1 MVQIPTTQRQFHNTT
16 TKANSLALYADAL
29 KPAVQNANKIF
40 MQQQK
45 IKIDTRATQARIEA
59 DEYVNNMRLQY
70 QGNPDSPE
78 FKQAISGGLHDIFE
92 RYGQDIDPMAKGE
105 WNLTANKMTGA
116 YDLSNNEWI
125 IKQRADNAKVDI
137 ADKMAIDF
145 DLAYKHGSNGNVA
158 AGKAD
163 LEDSYGKLFEYAK
176 SNMGETEAKK
186 LLKDY
191 QRKYTLNYLNGL
203 MNSNPAAAQQMLN
216 DKKTQEVIGSER
228 AVKTLK
234 KISADSA
241 TKQMK
246 KYITQKETER
256 KFAYEKLKELENPT
270 IADLEAYKDN
280 FEPDMTDAKYD
291 RLLKMINERNP
302 DADTD
307 VDVDIET
314 AKELKELS
322 AGKSVTLDDLND
334 FLSGV
339 NDFSDKVHTKNKEGK
354 LSLEQADNYK
364 KLALDMAQNEDLKE
378 AINSMPDF
386 DNFKKVMPNTTNI
399 GLFKEVGPEKDIF
412 ENISGSYENYM
423 TQRSNYKAA
432 ENEIDDFMKKAKN
445 AKTVEEQEEVLQEA
459 TRLGLFADLN
469 AKTGWMLPEHAED
482 IVSGAEDA
490 IKDEVFMKNFNKIP
504 HLSYWENF
512 VKHGLANVVDNY
524 YLQKDVERIAKQTS
538 GEYIKLMSKG
548 DYEGASNAYK
558 EGMEKAIRLKYGKYI
573 PVGTKLE
580 AGKTILNIDGKIC
593 KFMGFGATDIC
604 VEVEE

>member
-16 TKANSLALYADAL
+16 TKANTLALYADAL

-59 DEYVNNMRLQY
+59 DDYVNNMRLQY

-92 RYGQDIDPMAKGE
+92 RYGQDIDPMAKGD

-137 ADKMAIDF
+137 AEKMAIDF

-234 KISADSA
+234 KISADSEI
-241 TKQMK
+241 KQMK
-246 KYITQKETER
+246 KYNQDKRIRQEYAWNMFKD
-256 KFAYEKLKELENPT
+256 KKDKT

-291 RLLKMINERNP
+291 RALKMITERNEE
-302 DADTD
+302 ADTN
-307 VDVDIET
+307 VGVDIET
-314 AKELKELS
+314 AKELQVL
-322 AGKSVTLDDLND
+322 AKSKDVSSDDMESYLKNVSSFID
-334 FLSGV
+334 NV
-339 NDFSDKVHTKNKEGK
+339 QAKNKEGK
-354 LSLEQADNYK
+354 LSAQQMDNYMH
-364 KLALDMAQNEDLKE
+364 LAMESVNNKDLKE
-378 AINSMPDF
+378 NIAYMPDF
-386 DNFKKVMPNTTNI
+386 STFNSIIFPDKNNSLSAQIEENYPLNLPKTDV
-399 GLFKEVGPEKDIF
+399 VGF
-412 ENISGSYENYM
+412 ENEDELSKSFEELQNMASETKEERDAFIENVAQFSEKLYSTESSGVIDFEKSKKYQNDLWNLLKDKTFMNSLNKLPQE
-423 TQRSNYKAA
+423 AA
-432 ENEIDDFMKKAKN
+432 WKQILRNSIPYYN
-445 AKTVEEQEEVLQEA
+445 AKSQYDALSMKLDIDNVARNTMEEVMKAYSQGDFE
-459 TRLGLFADLN
+459 
-469 AKTGWMLPEHAED
+469 
-482 IVSGAEDA
+482 GAE
-490 IKDEVFMKNFNKIP
+490 K
-504 HLSYWENF
+504 
-512 VKHGLANVVDNY
+512 
-524 YLQKDVERIAKQTS
+524 
-538 GEYIKLMSKG
+538 
-548 DYEGASNAYK
+548 AYK
-558 EGMEKAIRLKYGKYI
+558 EGMEKAIRRKYAKWI
-573 PVGTKLE
+573 PAGMKLE
-580 AGKTILNIDGKIC
+580 PGKTILNLWGIPC